1 MARGTRAGFLIVSS
15 EHRSW
20 YCGSILVSVTT
31 CGSTI
36 HALRVG
42 ATLFE
47 PRFCFFLQNALE
59 LFPFSPPSIQT
70 TGSAR
75 ARRRYHTGFAGK
87 SAALMPVVRRQA
99 LYKGGRGHRCPFKRR
114 ESEWTNVSTLSCS
127 PGDLRSPLGLKAY
140 LFSDLQCS
148 ESTHSAH
155 GDPGS
160 PIHPAH
166 RWSAHVMRQQR
177 SVPRRI
183 PRVGAAQS
191 RPPGPVW
198 PSGSKAHFR

>member
-1 MARGTRAGFLIVSS
+1 MDFSGCLHSCNVWSCKVLCDLQVCKVECLINSCVLYNPLMATNVKSKYFPVARGTRAGFLIVSS

-114 ESEWTNVSTLSCS
+114 ES
-127 PGDLRSPLGLKAY
+127 G
-140 LFSDLQCS
+140 
-148 ESTHSAH
+148 
-155 GDPGS
+155 
-160 PIHPAH
+160 
-166 RWSAHVMRQQR
+166 
-177 SVPRRI
+177 
-183 PRVGAAQS
+183 
-191 RPPGPVW
+191 
-198 PSGSKAHFR
+198 